1 MKPIIFINIL
11 FLVVGCVSRS
21 SYKTKFSELEQI
33 KLANKTIRKEIR
45 QYEKANEVLKDSI
58 LLLNEMKRSTSESM
72 KLRLSKYNIHVKFD
86 QQRFNALS
94 HTRSVMDAADYKMM
108 KEKYPS
114 TDTHSAKSCSWL
126 TADEKKMYYFLNYA
140 RLDPQGFCKKFVMPR
155 LRNDSSNVYL
165 LTLIDYLMEM
175 RPLNA
180 VKPDRVQYENARCH
194 AESSGKLA
202 YIGHNRQSKECKTAF
217 RGECCAYGNS
227 DPLAVVMQLLI
238 DSSVPSLGHRYICLG
253 WYEFAGISS
262 APHKSFGTNVV
273 MDFR

>member
-21 SYKTKFSELEQI
+21 SYKAKFSELEQI

-58 LLLNEMKRSTSESM
+58 LLLNEMKRSASESM

-114 TDTHSAKSCSWL
+114 KDTHSAKSCSWL